1 MTENVLQTLTVQCKE
16 YMMHQKTAEVLVVW
30 DTEDR
35 SGVMM
40 EVELR
45 GNGQIEYPAEEV
57 HDELQ
62 KKKGESKFRFKSY
75 EGLGLGV
82 ATPGPGCKTAEVF
95 VQKTSEMLVSKSE
108 SLVVD
113 NMTYMVL
120 HSLTAQ

>member
-1 MTENVLQTLTVQCKE
+1 MVEFQLTENVLQTLTVQWKE
-16 YMMHQKTAEVLVVW
+16 YMMHQKTAELLVVW

-62 KKKGESKFRFKSY
+62 KKRDRES
-75 EGLGLGV
+75 
-82 ATPGPGCKTAEVF
+82 
-95 VQKTSEMLVSKSE
+95 
-108 SLVVD
+108 
-113 NMTYMVL
+113 
-120 HSLTAQ
+120 

>member
-16 YMMHQKTAEVLVVW
+16 YMMHQKTAKVLVVW
-30 DTEDR
+30 DREDR

-62 KKKGESKFRFKSY
+62 KKRDRAS
-75 EGLGLGV
+75 LGLRV
-82 ATPGPGCKTAEVF
+82 MKVW
-95 VQKTSEMLVSKSE
+95 V
-108 SLVVD
+108 
-113 NMTYMVL
+113 
-120 HSLTAQ
+120 